1 MQAKQRWLAGAHLLT
16 VSTSL
21 CSSVKKAASCGSSLE
36 LLFGLL
42 FSSVTEAAWLQSF
55 QDSFRAR
62 CLVSNSFQAW
72 ISLHRWM
79 VHARRQQSS
88 AGRNHPSQARY
99 TLALGG
105 KHGHTD
111 LRCLMAFLR
120 RL

>member
-72 ISLHRWM
+72 ILVCIDGWCMPGANRAVQVGIIPHR
-79 VHARRQQSS
+79 QDI
-88 AGRNHPSQARY
+88 P
-99 TLALGG
+99 
-105 KHGHTD
+105 
-111 LRCLMAFLR
+111 
-120 RL
+120 